1 MELDG
6 LSRVPPH
13 DLVAEASVL
22 GCVLLGA
29 DRALALVSDLRA
41 DDFFLPEHR
50 EAWAGIG
57 ALVERGVPVDIV
69 SLGDE
74 IKARGVAG
82 RFEGGWQTWAV
93 ATAGGVSTWQN
104 VGHHATIVRE
114 KATLRKLLTICTE
127 VVCRCYQSESADEV
141 LGQAREGVAALEVD
155 GHEGGPVKIG
165 TALSGVIEVI
175 QSRAAGK
182 VSEHMVLTGIETLD
196 YEIGGMA
203 PEEVVVV
210 AGRPGQGKTAFAD
223 CVATY
228 NGLADV
234 PCLFFSLEMSLQQ
247 LIERVLSLRSDIPAS
262 HLRSGRGEGYKRLDK
277 AAFTKLTAASEELYN
292 VPLWIEPRALPL
304 GRIVGESRR
313 WHARHVRGKGKTLG
327 LIAVDYLQLVAV
339 ETKNRDR
346 SREEQVARISKT
358 LKMLA
363 KELQVPLMELSQLNR
378 AIERRGGEPVMSDIR
393 ESGAIEQDASII
405 LCPWRGEA
413 ADDPD
418 KKNEDGDADIII
430 LKNRGGQTG
439 KAPAHWLSKTM
450 EYRHDWGRTA
460 HGRPADFGG
469 ERSLID
475 DYQIK
480 QPLDPHASPPSWHD
494 KD

>member
-1 MELDG
+1 MEFDG
-6 LSRVPPH
+6 LPRVPPH

-41 DDFFLPEHR
+41 DDFFLPAHR

-82 RFEGGWQTWAV
+82 RFDGGWQAWAV
-93 ATAGGVSTWQN
+93 ATAGSVSTWQN
-104 VGHHATIVRE
+104 VSHHATIVRE
-114 KATLRKLLTICTE
+114 KATLRKLLTLATE
-127 VVCRCYQSESADEV
+127 IVCRCYQSEPAGEV

-165 TALSGVIEVI
+165 TALSGAIEVI
-175 QSRAAGK
+175 QSRADGK

-210 AGRPGQGKTAFAD
+210 AGRPGQGKTAFMD
-223 CVATY
+223 VVAVY
-228 NGLADV
+228 NALCGV
-234 PCLFFSLEMSLQQ
+234 PVLVFSLEMSLQQ
-247 LIERVLSLRSDIPAS
+247 LVERALSMRSEIPAS
-262 HLRSGRGEGYKRLDK
+262 HLRAGRGEGYKRLGKD
-277 AAFTKLTAASEELYN
+277 AFTKLTAASEELYN
-292 VPLWIEPRALPL
+292 VPLWIDPRALPL
-304 GRIVGESRR
+304 GRIVGEARR

-327 LIAVDYLQLVAV
+327 LIAVDYLQLIAV
-339 ETKNRDR
+339 ETRNRDR

-358 LKMLA
+358 MKMLA
-363 KELQVPLMELSQLNR
+363 KELQIPMMELSQLSR
-378 AIERRGGEPVMSDIR
+378 AIEKRGGEPIMSDIR

-413 ADDPD
+413 ADDAE

-439 KAPAHWLSKTM
+439 KAPSRWLSKTM
-450 EYRHDWGRTA
+450 EFKHDWSRTKY
-460 HGRPADFGG
+460 GRPADFTALDSHL
-469 ERSLID
+469 EPPHN
-475 DYQIK
+475 YQ
-480 QPLDPHASPPSWHD
+480 DRE
-494 KD
+494 